1 MANKETENCEKFKT
15 MIGGQALIEG
25 IMMRGPEKDAIVIR
39 GKDGLTVE
47 VSPRKLNPP
56 DSWKNWPFIRGIFN
70 FFDAQI
76 VGVKALLRSA
86 DLAPDEMQEEP
97 SKFDKWLEKKLGSE
111 AFQKAIVG
119 IAVAMGL
126 LLSIGLF
133 FLLPMVIGGFFDK
146 IITSTLL
153 LNLVEG
159 VIRMVIFMAYMILVS
174 RMPDMKRVFS
184 YHGAEHKTIRCAPPI
199 GNAGIDQ
206 LKRYDAAYIGSTSEK
221 VLYLTFDAGYENGC
235 TEKILDT
242 LQKHN
247 VKAAFFL
254 VGNYIEKNADLVRR
268 MAEEGHIVG
277 NHTMHH
283 YDMSK
288 ISEKA
293 AFTKELQD
301 LETLYKDTTG
311 QDMPKY
317 YRPPQGIYSEENLRM
332 AQELGYR
339 TVFWSLA
346 YVDWNNDSQ
355 PTREQ
360 AFAKLLPRTHPGA
373 VVLLHSTSKTN
384 AEILDELLTKWE
396 EEGYRFA
403 TVEEL
408 FAS

>member
-56 DSWKNWPFIRGIFN
+56 GSWKNWPFIRGIFN

-184 YHGAEHKTIRCAPPI
+184 YHGAEHKTIRCYEA
-199 GNAGIDQ
+199 Q
-206 LKRYDAAYIGSTSEK
+206 LPLTVENCRGMTRLHPRCGTSFLFVVVMISILLFALVSA
-221 VLYLTFDAGYENGC
+221 VLPTSNMLVRLALLPFVVAISYEFNR
-235 TEKILDT
+235 
-242 LQKHN
+242 
-247 VKAAFFL
+247 L
-254 VGNYIEKNADLVRR
+254 VGRHDNWLTRILTAPGMWFQNFTTNEPDDSMLEVGIEALKLVLPDEAGADR
-268 MAEEGHIVG
+268 
-277 NHTMHH
+277 
-283 YDMSK
+283 
-288 ISEKA
+288 
-293 AFTKELQD
+293 
-301 LETLYKDTTG
+301 
-311 QDMPKY
+311 
-317 YRPPQGIYSEENLRM
+317 
-332 AQELGYR
+332 
-339 TVFWSLA
+339 W
-346 YVDWNNDSQ
+346 
-355 PTREQ
+355 
-360 AFAKLLPRTHPGA
+360 
-373 VVLLHSTSKTN
+373 
-384 AEILDELLTKWE
+384 
-396 EEGYRFA
+396 
-403 TVEEL
+403 
-408 FAS
+408 